1 MTTATATTPDQRIRE
16 LQTVLLDPATDR
28 PTWMA
33 AHREIGRIQREAH
46 LRRQIE
52 VDTNWLERITKDRH
66 RHPDVPQLRRR
77 LAANLAE
84 LRQLEGAR

>member
-1 MTTATATTPDQRIRE
+1 MTAAAATPDQRIRE
-16 LQTVLLDPATDR
+16 LQQVLLDPSTPR
-28 PTWMA
+28 PEWMA
-33 AHREIGRIQREAH
+33 AHRAIGRIQREAH

-52 VDTNWLERITKDRH
+52 VDANWLDQMKGRPKRSDT
-66 RHPDVPQLRRR
+66 PQVRRR

>member
-1 MTTATATTPDQRIRE
+1 MNATATAPDHRIRE
-16 LQTVLLDPATDR
+16 LRQVLLNPSTPR
-28 PTWMA
+28 PEWMA

-52 VDTNWLERITKDRH
+52 VDANWLDQMKGRPRRSDT
-66 RHPDVPQLRRR
+66 PLVRRR

>member
-16 LQTVLLDPATDR
+16 LQAVLLDPATDR

-33 AHREIGRIQREAH
+33 AHREIGRIHREGH

-52 VDTNWLERITKDRH
+52 VDTNWLDQMKGRPRRSDT
-66 RHPDVPQLRRR
+66 PQVRRR
-77 LAANLAE
+77 LEANLAE